1 MNRFMKSLRTF
12 LTRHTLRT
20 LALGTFCAVGAFA
33 VGIETAGDVHPFA
46 KSEAAIQEV
55 VNGFGH
61 VQGDADGN
69 GAMDA
74 NDAYI
79 VFHAIEELNTPSE
92 DETFRGDMDGDGR
105 LTSDDLNSIL
115 RLLSLQ

>member
-1 MNRFMKSLRTF
+1 MNGFMKSLRTF
-12 LTRHTLRT
+12 FTRHTLRT
-20 LALGTFCAVGAFA
+20 LALGVFCAAGAFA

-55 VNGFGH
+55 VSGFGH
-61 VQGDADGN
+61 VQGDVDGN
-69 GAMDA
+69 GALDA
-74 NDAYI
+74 ADAYI
-79 VFHAIEELNTPSE
+79 VFRAIEALNTPSE
-92 DETFRGDMDGDGR
+92 VEILRGDMDDDGR